1 MSFKLPGSLGTAQEL
16 TTNKLVILKLNTTN
30 SILVNLQVKGTTTT
44 WLIDSGASAS
54 LIKIRLT
61 DELELPVVTSST
73 RLTDISGNI
82 LQNYGESQVIFELGP
97 NTVQHNFVICG
108 NELHFEADGLIGLD
122 FLEKIKPRIDFENR
136 KLSMGGAELP
146 LLVHSKVP
154 HSVAANHSSSLTDES
169 GRSISKIEKLCN
181 SPKEFNDKPKIC
193 NSTLLNA
200 AELRDLAGPEIRE
213 VSKNSSKHPNLIGV
227 KEDLEIPAFHGCDY
241 SVSVNTRVPAGAVVC
256 EPFPHLNPGIN
267 VARSLAIVPPK
278 STENPV
284 RTIVVRILNTTPTPL
299 TISRQTP
306 ICTMTSVRV
315 AETPTMSE
323 SVPGRESRGILC
335 KVGGSHLQ
343 RHEREK
349 LVKVVE
355 AYPDIFTASR
365 TWEATNL
372 ET

>member
-1 MSFKLPGSLGTAQEL
+1 M
-16 TTNKLVILKLNTTN
+16 
-30 SILVNLQVKGTTTT
+30 LVNLQVKGTTTT

-97 NTVQHNFVICG
+97 DTVQHNFVICG

-181 SPKEFNDKPKIC
+181 SPKEFNVKSKTC
-193 NSTLLNA
+193 SSTLLNA
-200 AELRDLAGPEIRE
+200 AELRDLAGPDIRE

-256 EPFPHLNPGIN
+256 EPFPYLNPGIN

-349 LVKVVE
+349 LLKVVE

-365 TWEATNL
+365 TLKATNL